1 MKTKNYRFRVAGFC
15 LLGLLLVG
23 CQITSSRSPQATVKS
38 PQEIVKAP
46 ELPPP
51 PAAAGD
57 QPSTLSYGMVTGR
70 VKRGV
75 TTQQEIIDLFGG
87 PSTMT
92 TDKDGTEVWM
102 YDKTVSTVT
111 GSYTQ
116 SGSQAS
122 RSEVSGEA
130 NTMATFFGIPLVAGV
145 GSTTDSAHASANAQ
159 SAQVGQ
165 GTGTVTRS
173 VKTITFIIKFNED
186 KAVKDYAVRQAS
198 Y

>member
-1 MKTKNYRFRVAGFC
+1 MKAKNYRFRVASLC
-15 LLGLLLVG
+15 LFGLLLVG

-51 PAAAGD
+51 PVVAGD

-70 VKRGV
+70 VKKGV

-102 YDKTVSTVT
+102 YDKTTSTVS
-111 GSYTQ
+111 GNYAQ
-116 SGSQAS
+116 SGAQADK
-122 RSEVSGEA
+122 SEASV
-130 NTMATFFGIPLVAGV
+130 MASFLGIPLVIGTF
-145 GSTTDSAHASANAQ
+145 STNATAQSQ
-159 SAQVGQ
+159 SAQSSQ
-165 GTGTVTRS
+165 GTSTITRS

-186 KAVKDYAVRQAS
+186 KTVKDYAVRQAS